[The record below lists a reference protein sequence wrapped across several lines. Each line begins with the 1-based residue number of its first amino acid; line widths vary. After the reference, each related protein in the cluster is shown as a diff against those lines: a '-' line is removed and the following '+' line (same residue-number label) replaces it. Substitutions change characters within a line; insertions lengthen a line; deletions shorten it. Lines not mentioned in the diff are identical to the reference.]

1 MAVYGISFLTQFC
14 PLRRTKRGEKVFMVS
29 IKSSKM
35 NWLKFAVVEVV
46 LLSFGLCFASEPNH
60 EQPGL
65 YKTNV
70 LHEEAQNWIQVG
82 QTQFERGLYEQ
93 AEKSF
98 VTAQELGEYL
108 SDQENKALIE
118 NLVKVRKAQI
128 EKQDAIEH
136 LKKAEELVKQG
147 QPIEAKA
154 HYEKVR
160 NSQYLTE
167 QQRKEIA
174 DQLKK
179 IDNSSDR
186 QKMEVTQLYNRSVEF
201 YKAGELDKARD
212 GFVQVAKYGLLTAPE
227 GQTAEDYLLRIDSI
241 LTDRLKRKSTVEP
254 ATPPVL
260 SPETPSSEENK
271 KSPELIKQ
279 LPAETEIT
287 LLKPGSSR
295 QPPVQI
301 EGEKQPP
308 AESQKEVAQV
318 VENTGTEQEK
328 QLEAVSPSESKKNI
342 ARTYTKATVDDAA
355 SKVELSIKQ
364 GDFDKAVEAVRAATL
379 VVRENRPYIGEEL
392 FIQHTIRLKQLADRI
407 INARKKS

>member
-1 MAVYGISFLTQFC
+1 
-14 PLRRTKRGEKVFMVS
+14 MVS
-29 IKSSKM
+29 IKSNKM
-35 NWLKFAVVEVV
+35 NWLKFAVMTAV
-46 LLSFGLCFASEPNH
+46 LLSFGICFASEPNH

-70 LHEEAQNWIQVG
+70 LREEAQNWIQVG
-82 QTQFERGLYEQ
+82 LTQFKRGLYEQ

-98 VTAQELGEYL
+98 ITAQELGEYL

-128 EKQDAIEH
+128 EKQDALVH
-136 LKKAEELVKQG
+136 FKKAEELVKQG

-174 DQLKK
+174 AELKK

-201 YKAGELDKARD
+201 YKAGELEKARE
-212 GFVQVAKYGLLTAPE
+212 GFVEVAKYGLLTSPE
-227 GQTAEDYLLRIDSI
+227 GQTAEDYLIRIDSI
-241 LTDRLKRKSTVEP
+241 LTDRLKRKSTVESAPPLVLQPVTSP
-254 ATPPVL
+254 A
-260 SPETPSSEENK
+260 EENK
-271 KSPELIKQ
+271 KSPEINKQ
-279 LPAETEIT
+279 LPAETEIS
-287 LLKPGSSR
+287 LLKPGDR

-301 EGEKQPP
+301 EEDKQPP
-308 AESQKEVAQV
+308 AEAQKEVAQV
-318 VENTGTEQEK
+318 VENAGTEQEK
-328 QLEAVSPSESKKNI
+328 QPQALSPAETKKNI
-342 ARTYTKATVDDAA
+342 ARTYTKAVVDDAA
-355 SKVELSIKQ
+355 SKVELCIKQ
-364 GDFDKAVEAVRAATL
+364 DNFDKAVETVRAATL
-379 VVRENRPYIGEEL
+379 VVRENRPYIGEDL

-407 INARKKS
+407 INTRKKS

>member
-1 MAVYGISFLTQFC
+1 
-14 PLRRTKRGEKVFMVS
+14 
-29 IKSSKM
+29 M
-35 NWLKFAVVEVV
+35 NWLKFAVLEVV
-46 LLSFGLCFASEPNH
+46 LLSFGICFAAEPNL

-65 YKTNV
+65 AKDKV

-82 QTQFERGLYEQ
+82 LTQFKRGLYEQ

-98 VTAQELGEYL
+98 VSAQGFGEYL
-108 SDQENKALIE
+108 SAQENKELEE
-118 NLVKVRKAQI
+118 NITKTRKATI
-128 EKQDAIEH
+128 EKQEAMVH

-160 NSQYLTE
+160 NNPYLTE

-179 IDNSSDR
+179 LNNSSDR
-186 QKMEVTQLYNRSVEF
+186 QKMEITQLYNRSVEF
-201 YKAGELDKARD
+201 YKAGELEKARD

-241 LTDRLKRKSTVEP
+241 LTDRIKFKSAEES
-254 ATPPVL
+254 TPPMAR
-260 SPETPSSEENK
+260 TAEENK
-271 KSPELIKQ
+271 KSPEVKKQ

-287 LLKPGSSR
+287 LLRPGTGR
-295 QPPVQI
+295 QPSEQK
-301 EGEKQPP
+301 EEEKLPP
-308 AESQKEVAQV
+308 AESRKEVAQV
-318 VENTGTEQEK
+318 LENAPTQQEK
-328 QLEAVSPSESKKNI
+328 QPEAVSSSEAKKNI
-342 ARTYTKATVDDAA
+342 ARTYTKAVVDDAA
-355 SKVELSIKQ
+355 SKVELCIKQ
-364 GDFDKAVEAVRAATL
+364 GDYDKAVETVRAATQ
-379 VVRENRPYIGEEL
+379 VVRDNRSYIGEEA